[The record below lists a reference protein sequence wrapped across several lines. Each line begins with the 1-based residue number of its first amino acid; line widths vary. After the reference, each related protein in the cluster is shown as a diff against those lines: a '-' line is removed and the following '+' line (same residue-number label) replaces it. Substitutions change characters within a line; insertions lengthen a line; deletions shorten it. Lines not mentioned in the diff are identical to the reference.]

1 MTDSSLSLGSERIST
16 LDTAF
21 EILQQA
27 WEGFDFLYHWKID
40 FRDGH
45 QGSSNGDPLSANT
58 LWRDLDGS

>member
-27 WEGFDFLYHWKID
+27 WEGFD
-40 FRDGH
+40 
-45 QGSSNGDPLSANT
+45 SARPGQPPT
-58 LWRDLDGS
+58 S